1 MQYTQAADSILG
13 VIPLSY
19 LTAELRQEILDA
31 CRILTHFR
39 MVEAFGHVSTRLPG
53 GEHIAI
59 TPRIALALVQPEDIA
74 VLRLDGEQVEGR
86 TPKPLESAMHLAV
99 YRRRPDVQALC
110 RAHPRHV
117 AAFAA
122 AAEPLRCAHGFGANL
137 GAVVPVTPE
146 PVLVVSEA
154 QADLMAETLGAGDA
168 VIVRS
173 SGMLAVGQSVP
184 HAVVRALW
192 LEEMA
197 EVELLAR
204 AGGLRPAYFTPEQV
218 TFRRGTD
225 EVHEPVRAWDY
236 YRAVALGELP

>member
-1 MQYTQAADSILG
+1 
-13 VIPLSY
+13 LSY
-19 LTAELRQEILDA
+19 LPPQLRQEILDA
-31 CRILTHFR
+31 CRVLTHFR
-39 MVEAFGHVSTRLPG
+39 MVEAFGHVSARLPD

-59 TPRIALALVQPEDIA
+59 TPRIALALVEPEDIA
-74 VLRLDGEQVEGR
+74 VLTLDGQQVEGR
-86 TPKPLESAMHLAV
+86 TPRPLESAMHLAV
-99 YRRRPDVQALC
+99 YRKRPDAQALC

-137 GAVVPVTPE
+137 GAVVPVSPD

-154 QADLMAETLGAGDA
+154 QAEVMAEALGTGDA

-173 SGMLAVGQSVP
+173 SGMIAVGQSVP
-184 HAVVRALW
+184 DAVVRALF

-204 AGGLRPAYFTPEQV
+204 SGGLRPAYFTPEQV
-218 TFRRGTD
+218 AFRRGSD

-236 YRAVALGELP
+236 YRAVALGALP